1 MPSISII
8 IYIGGLKPVSGHA
21 HDRQLGKGKNCQ
33 SLMLDR
39 CCYQRLVCDK
49 GVEMSN
55 SLSQMQMLYVSEEDR
70 ILFRVNSTS
79 GEEFR
84 FWLTRRYVLLLT
96 KVLKDYADK
105 DPDVCAQV
113 TPAEKNAV
121 EEFKQEKRISDAN
134 FTMQFTEE
142 SSSYP
147 LGESILLAFKLSFSI
162 KDTILQLSIQPKE
175 GRGINFVINQEINA
189 SMIQLLKTAAEKG
202 GWGIQNAF
210 ATRGQV
216 TRSSQKRV
224 IN

>member
-1 MPSISII
+1 
-8 IYIGGLKPVSGHA
+8 
-21 HDRQLGKGKNCQ
+21 
-33 SLMLDR
+33 
-39 CCYQRLVCDK
+39 
-49 GVEMSN
+49 MSN

>member
-1 MPSISII
+1 MASWAQEII
-8 IYIGGLKPVSGHA
+8 AKAWCLIDAVPRDQFVKE
-21 HDRQLGKGKNCQ
+21 
-33 SLMLDR
+33 
-39 CCYQRLVCDK
+39 
-49 GVEMSN
+49 GVVMSN

-84 FWLTRRYVLLLT
+84 FRLTRRYVLLLI

-105 DPDVCAQV
+105 DPDVSAQA
-113 TPAEKNAV
+113 TPAEKKAV

-134 FTMQFTEE
+134 FTMQFAEE

-147 LGESILLAFKLSFSI
+147 LGESTLLAFKLSFSI
-162 KDTILQLSIQPKE
+162 KDTSLQLSIQPKE

-202 GWGIQNAF
+202 EWGIQHAF
-210 ATRGQV
+210 TTSGQV
-216 TRSSQKRV
+216 ATSSEKRV